1 MELDK
6 ARNGSESESQKG
18 NDARRGF
25 GPAALLPATVVV
37 RLEALVRD
45 VRTVLSDFT
54 GARPPP
60 YAIRA
65 PLARHLF
72 AVTPESSAGI
82 TPRRL
87 RVTRVVRETK
97 DAVSLTLTDPEG
109 RRISFVPGQFF
120 TVLVTLT
127 SGEVLRRAYSIS
139 SLPDEDG
146 AAAEVTITIKRMP
159 DGRASNHLNERVA
172 EGDVLDVLGP
182 SGNFTVTPDPAAR
195 RHLVLLAGGSGI
207 TPLASITRTTLA
219 REPGSRV
226 SLVYGNR
233 GEADIIFR
241 DAFESLA
248 RAHADRFTLRHVLS
262 DPPAGFTGRT
272 GLLDRDNVTR
282 ELDAIAASS
291 DLDADTTAYYVC
303 GPEPMMVAARE
314 ALLARGVAPARIHEE
329 RFSAPARRTTPAL
342 PTTSAPV
349 EIRLRGRTKTVSAA
363 PGQTLLEAGLAA
375 SLPMPFSC
383 TMGGCG
389 VCKVKLL
396 SGNVTSEEPNC
407 LHEEERSQGFVLA
420 CVSRAAAPC
429 TVEVP

>member
-6 ARNGSESESQKG
+6 ARHERERE
-18 NDARRGF
+18 NDARRGS
-25 GPAALLPATVVV
+25 GPAALLPATIVV

-54 GARPPP
+54 GARPAP

-65 PLARHLF
+65 PLARHLLT
-72 AVTPESSAGI
+72 VTPEPSAGI

-87 RVTRVVRETK
+87 RVTRVERETK

-120 TVLVTLT
+120 TVLVTLA

-159 DGRASNHLNERVA
+159 GGRASNHLNERVA
-172 EGDVLDVLGP
+172 EGALLDVLGP
-182 SGNFTVTPDPAAR
+182 SGSFTVTPDPAAR
-195 RHLVLLAGGSGI
+195 RHLVLIAGGSGI

-241 DAFESLA
+241 DALGSLA

-291 DLDADTTAYYVC
+291 GLEADAAAYFVC
-303 GPEPMMVAARE
+303 GPEPMMVAVRE
-314 ALLARGVAPARIHEE
+314 ALLARGVDPARIHEE

-420 CVSRAAAPC
+420 CVSRAEAPC
-429 TVEVP
+429 AVEVP

>member
-6 ARNGSESESQKG
+6 AQKQAE
-18 NDARRGF
+18 ARKSG
-25 GPAALLPATVVV
+25 GPADLLPATIVV

-45 VRTVLSDFT
+45 VRTVLNDLT
-54 GARPPP
+54 GVRPAP
-60 YAIRA
+60 YAVRK
-65 PLARHLF
+65 PLARHLI
-72 AVTPESSAGI
+72 AVTPSPTPSAGI

-87 RVTRVVRETK
+87 RVTRVVRETP
-97 DAVSLTLTDPEG
+97 DAVSLSLTDPEG
-109 RRISFVPGQFF
+109 RRIAFVPGQFF
-120 TVLVTLT
+120 TVLVTLA
-127 SGEVLRRAYSIS
+127 SGDVLRRAYSIS
-139 SLPDEDG
+139 SVPDEDG

-159 DGRASNHLNERVA
+159 GGRASNHLNDA
-172 EGDVLDVLGP
+172 ITEGDILDVLGP
-182 SGNFTVTPDPAAR
+182 SGSFTVTPDPAAR

-219 REPGSRV
+219 REPGARV
-226 SLVYGNR
+226 TLVYGNR
-233 GEADIIFR
+233 GERDIIFR
-241 DAFESLA
+241 EALESLA
-248 RAHADRFTLRHVLS
+248 EAHADRFTLRHVLS
-262 DPPAGFTGRT
+262 EPPAGFTGRT

-291 DLDADTTAYYVC
+291 GLDADATAYYVC
-303 GPEPMMVAARE
+303 GPEPMMAAARE
-314 ALLARGVAPARIHEE
+314 ALLARGVDPARIHEE
-329 RFSAPARRTTPAL
+329 RFSAPARRTAPAL
-342 PTTSAPV
+342 PAASAPI
-349 EIRLRGRTKTVSAA
+349 EIRVRGRAKTVTAA

-407 LHEEERSQGFVLA
+407 LNEEEKNQGFVLA

-429 TVEVP
+429 AVEVP

>member
-6 ARNGSESESQKG
+6 AQSGGERANE
-18 NDARRGF
+18 ARRGS
-25 GPAALLPATVVV
+25 GPAALLPATIVV

-45 VRTVLSDFT
+45 VRTVLNDFT
-54 GARPPP
+54 GARPAP
-60 YAIRA
+60 YSVRE
-65 PLARHLF
+65 PLARHLI
-72 AVTPESSAGI
+72 AVTPEPSPGI

-109 RRISFVPGQFF
+109 RRITFVPGQFF
-120 TVLVTLT
+120 TVLVTLA

-159 DGRASNHLNERVA
+159 GGRASNHLNERVA

-182 SGNFTVTPDPAAR
+182 SGNFIVTPDPAAR
-195 RHLVLLAGGSGI
+195 RHLVLIAGGSGI

-219 REPGSRV
+219 REPESRV

-233 GEADIIFR
+233 GEADVIFR
-241 DAFESLA
+241 ESLESLA
-248 RAHADRFTLRHVLS
+248 RDHADRFTLRHVLS
-262 DPPAGFTGRT
+262 DPPEGFTGRT
-272 GLLDRDNVTR
+272 GLLDHDNVTR

-291 DLDADTTAYYVC
+291 GLDADAAEYYVC
-303 GPEPMMVAARE
+303 GPEPMMIAARE
-314 ALLARGVAPARIHEE
+314 ALLARGVEPARIHEE
-329 RFSAPARRTTPAL
+329 RFSAPARRTTPELPKASAL
-342 PTTSAPV
+342 V
-349 EIRLRGRTKTVSAA
+349 EIRLRGRTKIVSAA
-363 PGQTLLEAGLAA
+363 PGQTLLEAGLGA

-420 CVSRAAAPC
+420 CVSHAAAPC